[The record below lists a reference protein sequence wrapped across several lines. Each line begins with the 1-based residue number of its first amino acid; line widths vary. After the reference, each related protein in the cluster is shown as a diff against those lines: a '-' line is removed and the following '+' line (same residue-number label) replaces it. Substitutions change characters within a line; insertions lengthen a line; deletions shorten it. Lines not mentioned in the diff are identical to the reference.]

1 MQALLAGLLLL
12 IISGCTFIQEDPVSL
27 MKKPDLPTDKATLNG
42 AIQSALLKNKLEGS
56 IVRPRSDVDSSSI
69 RIHDLDNDGIME
81 AVVFYQTPD
90 DEVKIHGMIM
100 RRQGDTWVKKLD
112 FDGEGTVLES
122 FDFVDFTN
130 DGKVDI
136 VAGFSRGDENL
147 QNLLAVYSFS
157 GIHSKNTGFAIFE
170 L

>member
-1 MQALLAGLLLL
+1 
-12 IISGCTFIQEDPVSL
+12 

-100 RRQGDTWVKKLD
+100 QQQGDTWVKKLD

-157 GIHSKNTGFAIFE
+157 GDSLEKYRLCHIRTLISEI
-170 L
+170 

>member
-100 RRQGDTWVKKLD
+100 REGDTWVKKLD

-122 FDFVDFTN
+122 LISSILRMT
-130 DGKVDI
+130 
-136 VAGFSRGDENL
+136 ARST
-147 QNLLAVYSFS
+147 S
-157 GIHSKNTGFAIFE
+157 
-170 L
+170 